1 MITRKYIEN
10 YEHEVLIGIQ
20 FVLEVYMYRHDY
32 EKKQKLTGPFLWT
45 GLTYLQVL
53 CHYWAVELLLI
64 LKIPKLLSHSS
75 CILRIK
81 KD

>member
-32 EKKQKLTGPFLWT
+32 EKTQKTNWSLFMDRIDVSPGF
-45 GLTYLQVL
+45 VS
-53 CHYWAVELLLI
+53 LLG
-64 LKIPKLLSHSS
+64 
-75 CILRIK
+75 CRITFNS
-81 KD
+81 